1 MLDLQRKI
9 TLLER
14 KNQALQNREG
24 FLTENLQNLME
35 SIDFGSVK
43 PYRSKAKD
51 TKRTTTK
58 RIVNVFVSDV
68 HFGADLRKDEVPLPY
83 GTTEERRRMAAL
95 TQEVIEYKS
104 HYRDNSELAIHL
116 AGDII
121 QNRLHD
127 MASAAPVAE
136 QVTRAIYLLNTFVKR
151 CAEAYPKVTVR
162 CTPGNHGRI
171 KDRHR
176 DRAVEQKWDSFE
188 NIIYEALRISLADVP
203 NVTFEIPHTPFY
215 EYEMFGMRGFI
226 THGDTVLNPG
236 YPGKAVNVAKLE
248 AQVLK
253 LQAARGDYRLVG
265 TGHVHVPSVIHLPS
279 TVLVT
284 NGCLIPTDPYGM
296 SIGLHSTPC
305 VQQLWETVPGYMFG
319 DHRMLNFT
327 EKHDKDSSLDKIIPA
342 DGFR

>member
-14 KNQALQNREG
+14 KNEALQNREG
-24 FLTENLQNLME
+24 LLADNLQILLE
-35 SIDFGSVK
+35 SIDFGNVK
-43 PYRSKAKD
+43 PYKSKSKKA
-51 TKRTTTK
+51 TK
-58 RIVNVFVSDV
+58 RIVNAFVSDV
-68 HFGADLRKDEVPLPY
+68 HFGADLRKEEAPQPY
-83 GTTEERRRMAAL
+83 GTTEERRRMAAFA
-95 TQEVIEYKS
+95 QEIIEYKP
-104 HYRDNSELAIHL
+104 HYRDSTELAIHFG
-116 AGDII
+116 GDII
-121 QNRLHD
+121 QGKLHD
-127 MASAAPVAE
+127 LASAAPMAE
-136 QVTRAIYLLNTFVKR
+136 QVTRAIYLGNTFIKR
-151 CAEAYPKVTVR
+151 CAESYPFVTVR

-188 NIIYEALRISLADVP
+188 NIIYESLRISLAGVP
-203 NVTFEIPHTPFY
+203 NVKFEIPHTPFY

-236 YPGKAVNVAKLE
+236 FPGKAVNVAKLE

-253 LQAARGDYRLVG
+253 LQAARGDYKLVG
-265 TGHVHVPSVIHLPS
+265 TGHVHVPSVVHLAS

-284 NGCLIPTDPYGM
+284 NGCLIPTDSYGM

-327 EKHDKDSSLDKIIPA
+327 NKHDNDASLDKIIPP